1 MTAMNWTKTQA
12 LRHGYQNAYD
22 ELPRAGSLSDQ
33 VRYLKLHPAKKS
45 TKSKVD
51 PDNHYR
57 FNVFK
62 AIEGV
67 RKAVAG
73 ISSPS
78 FMRKS
83 QGERDRFIE
92 CLKKVLLEGK
102 QHHEFQKSK
111 IVKTAMQLCGMPTS
125 WVIKSVN
132 Q

>member
-1 MTAMNWTKTQA
+1 MTAMNWSKTHV

-22 ELPRAGSLSDQ
+22 ELPRAGSFSDQ
-33 VRYLKLHPAKKS
+33 VRYLKTHPAKQS
-45 TKSKVD
+45 PKSKFD
-51 PDNHYR
+51 PDNHDR

-62 AIEGV
+62 AIEGI

-78 FMRKS
+78 FMSKS

-92 CLKKVLLEGK
+92 CLKNVILEGK
-102 QHHEFQKSK
+102 NHHEFQKSK
-111 IVKTAMQLCGMPTS
+111 IVKTAMHLCGMPTS
-125 WVIKSVN
+125 WVIKSVK

>member
-1 MTAMNWTKTQA
+1 MTAMNWTKTHV
-12 LRHGYQNAYD
+12 LRNGYQNAYD

-33 VRYLKLHPAKKS
+33 VRYLKSHPA
-45 TKSKVD
+45 TKSYKTKVD
-51 PDNHYR
+51 PENHDR

-78 FMRKS
+78 FMSKS

-92 CLKKVLLEGK
+92 SLKKVLLEGK
-102 QHHEFQKSK
+102 KHHEFQKSK
-111 IVKTAMQLCGMPTS
+111 IVKTAMHLCGMPTS
-125 WVIKSVN
+125 WVIKAVN

>member
-1 MTAMNWTKTQA
+1 MTAMNWTKTHA

-22 ELPRAGSLSDQ
+22 ELPRTGSISDQ
-33 VRYLKLHPAKKS
+33 VRYLRTHPAKQS
-45 TKSKVD
+45 TIPKIESE
-51 PDNHYR
+51 NHDR
-57 FNVFK
+57 FNVYK

-78 FMRKS
+78 FMSKN

-92 CLKKVLLEGK
+92 SLKKVLLEGK
-102 QHHEFQKSK
+102 KHDEFQKSK
-111 IVKTAMQLCGMPTS
+111 IVKTAMHLCGMPTS
-125 WVIKSVN
+125 WVIKTVN